1 MKRFYITTP
10 IYYVTAKPHLGS
22 LYSTLIADVLARY
35 QRLCGKSTYFL
46 TGTDEHGQK
55 VAQAAAQAHMSPQEF
70 VDSFIPAYT
79 ECWRRYGIEYDQ
91 FIRTTDTAHVTRAQA
106 FVTKLQD
113 AGYIYKATYEGWY
126 CTPDETFITESSS
139 ANHPSPSG
147 LRRTGASDFA
157 KATSD
162 KTAAWA
168 IASGDGSTDGVSDR
182 PACPSCG
189 RPTIWLSE
197 DTYYFKLSAFQ
208 EKLLQFYKENPDFI
222 VPKERFNEVIRFVE
236 GGLKDL
242 SISRTTVPWGVK
254 FPKDDKH
261 TIYVW
266 VEALCNYITAIG
278 YGDAEGMK
286 QFHNYW
292 AADVQVLG
300 KDIVRFH
307 AVYWPALLM
316 AAGLEIPKKLLV
328 HGWITVDHQKM
339 SKSLGNVVDPIALQ
353 ETYGADPVRYYLMKH
368 MPITHDGNFSI
379 TDLEQTI
386 TADLANTL
394 GNLFNRASVLAQS
407 VAQGVVEKPQRLG
420 SKAQEIDSSIG
431 LVINSYQAFMEMGSI
446 HLALNTLQTFLHN
459 LNQYFHTQE
468 PWKLAK
474 TDRDA
479 CLEVLYVIAKGLR
492 IVAVM
497 LWPIMPETMIK
508 LLHSIGVDTS
518 DDKSLRLDYTQANAA
533 VQKQYTY
540 AVILP
545 LFIKHEPTKAMGQK
559 VENKEEKTNAACPSK
574 LEERSR
580 EMASISIEDFVKVQL
595 AVGEIME
602 AQAVEKSDK
611 LIKLQ
616 VNFGVHGMRQI
627 LTGLRLHHKPE
638 SLVGLHAV
646 FVLNLKPRMMMGFES
661 HGMLLTAAD
670 ANGVPQP
677 LKPIASVPNGA
688 VLK

>member
-35 QRLCGKSTYFL
+35 QRLCGRSTYFL

-55 VAQAAAQAHMSPQEF
+55 VAQAAAQAHMQPQEF

-79 ECWRRYGIEYDQ
+79 DCWRRYGIEYDQ

-106 FVTKLQD
+106 FVAKLQEK
-113 AGYIYKATYEGWY
+113 GYIYKATYEGWY
-126 CTPDETFITESSS
+126 CTPDETFVTEK
-139 ANHPSPSG
+139 
-147 LRRTGASDFA
+147 DM
-157 KATSD
+157 K
-162 KTAAWA
+162 
-168 IASGDGSTDGVSDR
+168 STEAVL
-182 PACPSCG
+182 CPSCG
-189 RPTIWLSE
+189 RPTVWLSE

-208 EKLLQFYKENPDFI
+208 EKLLQFYKEHPDFI
-222 VPKERFNEVIRFVE
+222 TPKERQNEVIRFVE

-266 VEALCNYITAIG
+266 VEALCNYITAVG
-278 YGDAEGMK
+278 YGTDTKE
-286 QFHNYW
+286 FHIDW
-292 AADVQVLG
+292 PADIQVLG

-316 AAGLEIPKKLLV
+316 AAELEIPKKLLV

-407 VAQGVVEKPQRLG
+407 IAQGVVPVPTAF
-420 SKAQEIDSSIG
+420 SAAAQKLRDAETHC
-431 LVINSYQAFMEMGSI
+431 LAEYQTHMNEGVL
-446 HLALNTLQTFLHN
+446 HLALQSVQTYLHN
-459 LNQYFHTQE
+459 LNQYFHAQE
-468 PWKLAK
+468 PWKVAK
-474 TDRDA
+474 TDRDTA
-479 CLEVLYVIAKGLR
+479 VEVLAVIARGLH
-492 IVAVM
+492 ATALM
-497 LWPIMPETMIK
+497 LWPVMPQVMVQ
-508 LLHSIGVDTS
+508 LLNALGIDTH
-518 DDKSLRLDYTQANAA
+518 DALTLAHTA
-533 VQKQYTY
+533 QKKYTY
-540 AVILP
+540 AVIPP
-545 LFIKHEPTKAMGQK
+545 LFIKPTNSLKAEAYPPELGLSAEALAEAEERRRKKK
-559 VENKEEKTNAACPSK
+559 VETPEKKPVN
-574 LEERSR
+574 
-580 EMASISIEDFVKVQL
+580 EMPSISIEDFVKVQL
-595 AVGEIME
+595 AVGEIMAAE
-602 AQAVEKSDK
+602 AVEKSDK

-616 VNFGVHGMRQI
+616 VNFGTHGMRQI
-627 LTGLRLHHKPE
+627 LTGLRLHHTPE
-638 SLVGLHAV
+638 SLMGTHAV
-646 FVLNLKPRMMMGFES
+646 FVLNLKPRTMMGLES

-677 LKPIASVPNGA
+677 IKPIAPVPSGT

>member
-1 MKRFYITTP
+1 VKSFYITTP

-35 QRLCGKSTYFL
+35 QRLCGRSTYFL

-79 ECWRRYGIEYDQ
+79 ECWRRYGIDYDQ
-91 FIRTTDTAHVTRAQA
+91 FLRTTDTMHITGAQA
-106 FVTKLQD
+106 FVALLQKK
-113 AGYIYKATYEGWY
+113 GYIYKATYEGWY
-126 CTPDETFITESSS
+126 CTPDETFVTEKDMSTTKDEKASSFTPDGVS
-139 ANHPSPSG
+139 NS
-147 LRRTGASDFA
+147 A

-168 IASGDGSTDGVSDR
+168 IAVGDGSTDR
-182 PACPSCG
+182 PTCPTCG
-189 RPTIWLSE
+189 RPTVWLSE

-208 EKLLQFYKENPDFI
+208 EKLLNFYKENPDFI
-222 VPKERFNEVIRFVE
+222 VPKERQNEVIRFVE

-254 FPKDDKH
+254 FPNDDKH

-266 VEALCNYITAIG
+266 VEALCNYITAVG
-278 YGDAEGMK
+278 YGTPAFNNPARRSLGEGG
-286 QFHNYW
+286 W
-292 AADVQVLG
+292 PADVQVLG

-316 AAGLEIPKKLLV
+316 AAELEIPKKLLV

-353 ETYGADPVRYYLMKH
+353 EQYGADPVRYYLMKH

-394 GNLFNRASVLAQS
+394 GNLFNRASVLAQTVS
-407 VAQGVVEKPQRLG
+407 QGIVSVPTTFSTVAQKLRDAE
-420 SKAQEIDSSIG
+420 AQCVADYRTHMDEG
-431 LVINSYQAFMEMGSI
+431 LL
-446 HLALNTLQTFLHN
+446 HLALQAVQTYLHS
-459 LNQYFHTQE
+459 LNQYFHAQE

-474 TDRDA
+474 TDRA
-479 CLEVLYVIAKGLR
+479 AALEVLAVIAQGLH
-492 IVAVM
+492 ASALM
-497 LWPIMPETMIK
+497 LWPVMPQVMAQ
-508 LLHSIGVDTS
+508 LLNALGVDTTGVS
-518 DDKSLRLDYTQANAA
+518 TLRLDSLVSNVPKKY
-533 VQKQYTY
+533 VY
-540 AVILP
+540 AVIPP
-545 LFIKHEPTKAMGQK
+545 LFVKPEQVKPTEKKM
-559 VENKEEKTNAACPSK
+559 ENIEKSVNEVP
-574 LEERSR
+574 
-580 EMASISIEDFVKVQL
+580 SISIEDFVKVQL

-602 AQAVEKSDK
+602 AHAVEKSDK

-627 LTGLRLHHKPE
+627 LTGLRLHHTPE

-677 LKPIASVPNGA
+677 LKPIVSVPNGTA
-688 VLK
+688 LK